1 MLRSVIH
8 TAYRL
13 VRDSGDPALADEL
26 TRLTRRLETV
36 LSRMAVLE
44 RNLEAVSLGEIYA
57 EIQRLEARIVNAQD
71 AEEADRLTAALAER
85 KLTHERY
92 LEQER
97 FHARLAARTLEAGHA
112 IEELGNIELHGAGYT
127 PKEEIE
133 RITAELTEIGRTAG
147 SQAAP

>member
-97 FHARLAARTLEAGHA
+97 FHARLAARTLEAVHA